1 MRTAEALI
9 VTPRSRSRSMLS
21 STCSCMSRSE
31 MVPVTCNNR
40 SASVLLPWS
49 ICAMMQKLR
58 IFEES
63 ICAHVTIYCSIRLVN
78 KTWETVYASHRQ
90 QEVYRTWQAEGRA
103 FWRRHAIPVYNE
115 SD

>member
-1 MRTAEALI
+1 MRTAEALT

-63 ICAHVTIYCSIRLVN
+63 IYLHITIYFVN
-78 KTWETVYASHRQ
+78 KMWETVCASHRQ